1 MSESGNSS
9 SSSGSYQV
17 LARKYRPASFDDLI
31 GQEPMVRTLRNA
43 FAAGRI
49 PHAWMLT
56 GVRGVGKTTTARIL
70 ARGLNFQR
78 EDKSGDP
85 TVDFAEAG
93 VHCKAIME
101 GRHPDVLEMD
111 AASHTGIDDVR
122 DIIDSARYVP
132 VSAPY
137 KVYIIDEV
145 HMLSKAAF
153 NGLLKTLEEPPA
165 HVKFIFATTEIRKV
179 PVTVLSRCQ
188 RFDLRRIAS
197 DELIAHMAG
206 IAKKEDISAE
216 PDALQ
221 AIARASEG
229 SVRDAL
235 SILDQAIA
243 HGGGAVTA
251 DTVHDMLGLA
261 DRARIIDLFDHVM
274 RGDAGAAMAE
284 LQDQFQTGAEPQV
297 VLADLAEFTHFV
309 TRLKIA
315 PDAAAQAAVSETE
328 RTRGK
333 AMAETLSM
341 RVLSQTWQMLLK
353 GLAETT
359 QAARPLAAA
368 DMVLVRLCHAASLP
382 TPDEAIRM
390 LQSDVGDGAEDSAG
404 EAGGTADGKSPPAAP
419 VTQATAMRSEPA
431 DHARPRGNRG
441 NVNAAAQPAYQLNE
455 AAADP
460 EPVMHDAPRLRHF
473 DDLVALARDK
483 RDRQMVFAL
492 ERHIRPVRFEPG
504 QIEIKLTPDAETDLP
519 HRLATILREWTGERW
534 IVAISDG
541 EGPATVHERRQADK
555 QTQIETAKAD
565 PLVASALAQ
574 FPGAE
579 IVAVRG
585 QDETR
590 DGDEHDKKTD

>member
-1 MSESGNSS
+1 MSESGNSPDQG
-9 SSSGSYQV
+9 GSYQV

-78 EDKSGDP
+78 DDKSGEP
-85 TVDFAEAG
+85 TVDFGEMG
-93 VHCKAIME
+93 VHCQAIME
-101 GRHPDVLEMD
+101 GRHPDVVEMD

-122 DIIDSARYVP
+122 DIIDKARYVP

-188 RFDLRRIAS
+188 RFDLRRIAA
-197 DELIAHMAG
+197 DELIAHLGAIAQKEG
-206 IAKKEDISAE
+206 ISVE

-243 HGGGAVTA
+243 HGGGAVSA
-251 DTVHDMLGLA
+251 GTVHDMLGLA

-274 RGDAGAAMAE
+274 RGDAGAALAE
-284 LQDQFQTGAEPQV
+284 LQDQFDTGAEPQV

-315 PDAAAQAAVSETE
+315 PAAAAQAAVSETE
-328 RTRGK
+328 RTRGI
-333 AMAETLSM
+333 ALAETLSM

-359 QAARPLAAA
+359 QAARPLATA

-390 LQSDVGDGAEDSAG
+390 LQDGGGDGA
-404 EAGGTADGKSPPAAP
+404 GKNNAQAPAA
-419 VTQATAMRSEPA
+419 TAGPTAAIRPEPSGE
-431 DHARPRGNRG
+431 ARPRGNL
-441 NVNAAAQPAYQLNE
+441 NVAAQPAYQPSE
-455 AAADP
+455 TAAEP
-460 EPVMHDAPRLRHF
+460 EPESADRPRLRHY

-483 RDRQMVFAL
+483 RDRLMVFAL

-504 QIEIKLTPDAETDLP
+504 QIEIKLTPDAEADLP
-519 HRLATILREWTGERW
+519 HRLAAILREWTGERW
-534 IVAISDG
+534 IVAVSDG
-541 EGPATVHERRQADK
+541 EGAATVHERRQADK

-565 PLVASALAQ
+565 PLVASALKQ

-585 QDETR
+585 QDGANGN
-590 DGDEHDKKTD
+590 DDDDDDDNDPGDNTG